1 MTDTADATLAI
12 FLSVLGSIASLI
24 GLGIATAGIGA
35 ASVLEVSAADASKIS
50 SSGGILGEGESVPQI
65 PIKPG
70 SQPDIV
76 PNTGSDSGSS
86 GSSEV
91 GSDAGGSDGVDEITE
106 IPSTPL
112 SGGNPPSNDGEGGD
126 PTQTV
131 IAKPTGVA
139 PQFLDPGF
147 IGNVG
152 WTAPGTIITLAN
164 SIWQQVD
171 KAQ

>member
-1 MTDTADATLAI
+1 MLAI
-12 FLSVLGSIASLI
+12 FLATIGNIASLI

-35 ASVLEVSAADASKIS
+35 ASILEVTAADAGKIGS
-50 SSGGILGEGESVPQI
+50 RGGILGDSNPQI

-70 SQPDIV
+70 PQQDVV
-76 PNTGSDSGSS
+76 PNSGSS
-86 GSSEV
+86 GGGSNGGSSSSSEV
-91 GSDAGGSDGVDEITE
+91 GSNAGGPEGTDEITE
-106 IPSTPL
+106 IPGTPP
-112 SGGNPPSNDGEGGD
+112 SGSNPPSNDGEGGD

-139 PQFLDPGF
+139 PKVGDPGF
-147 IGNVG
+147 IGNVA
-152 WTAPGTIITLAN
+152 WTAPGTIVNLAN